1 MTHALA
7 LDTTSDF
14 LSLAVLRAG
23 EPAGSHYAL
32 CGTGIA
38 RTILHETDAL
48 LRGAGVAPEALD
60 VLFVG
65 CGPGSFTGT
74 RIGMSVALTLGRVL
88 GRPVLGVDALSIL
101 AAQTDP
107 GLAGTFHVLLN
118 CVRDEVYHAPFRW
131 RGSEV
136 EALAPIRLITA
147 ASAAAEIGRAPCLVR
162 RFETVHSVSPVQPGP
177 EAHAGWETLLAGLTP
192 APLRHAQPDA
202 LRLLA
207 VGLPRYL
214 ARPGGPFEP
223 PAPVYLKSEA
233 FRTWR
238 PAREAQ
244 P

>member
-1 MTHALA
+1 MIDALA
-7 LDTTSDF
+7 IDTTSDY

-32 CGTGIA
+32 CGTAIA
-38 RTILHETDAL
+38 RTILHEIEAL

-60 VLFVG
+60 VLFVA

-107 GLAGTFHVLLN
+107 DLGETFHVLLN
-118 CVRDEVYHAPFRW
+118 CVRDEVYHAPFR
-131 RGSEV
+131 RRDNEV
-136 EALAPIRLITA
+136 EALAPIRLTTA
-147 ASAAAEIGRAPCLVR
+147 AQAAAEIGQAPCLVR
-162 RFETVHSVSPVQPGP
+162 RFETAQPGID
-177 EAHAGWETLLAGLTP
+177 AQAGLGPLTGLKR
-192 APLRHAQPDA
+192 APLRHAQPNA

-214 ARPGGPFEP
+214 ARPGGPFETP
-223 PAPVYLKSEA
+223 TPVYLKSEA

-244 P
+244 R

>member
-7 LDTTSDF
+7 IDTTSDY

-23 EPAGSHYAL
+23 QPAGSHYAL
-32 CGTGIA
+32 CGTAIA
-38 RTILHETDAL
+38 RTILQRIEAL
-48 LRGAGVAPEALD
+48 LDGAELAPEALD

-74 RIGMSVALTLGRVL
+74 RIGMSVALTLARVL

-107 GLAGTFHVLLN
+107 DLRGTFHVLLN

-131 RGSEV
+131 RESEV
-136 EALAPIRLITA
+136 EALAPIRLTTA
-147 ASAAAEIGRAPCLVR
+147 PLAAAEIGRAPCVVH
-162 RFETVHSVSPVQPGP
+162 RFAPAQPEP
-177 EAHAGWETLLAGLTP
+177 AAQSAGWLALEALLAGLTP

-238 PAREAQ
+238 PEREAR